1 MDLLLAQWISR
12 INKHLAE
19 QGQDLTE
26 YAFLV
31 ALIAIIVAAAI
42 LFFGTEVSTFYSILG
57 SSVAS
62 WIS

>member
-1 MDLLLAQWISR
+1 MIALWLSTL
-12 INKHLAE
+12 NNHLAE

-42 LFFGTEVSTFYSILG
+42 LFFGTEVSTFYSTLG

>member
-1 MDLLLAQWISR
+1 MGLLRAHWISR
-12 INKHLAE
+12 INDHLAE

-31 ALIAIIVAAAI
+31 ALIAIIVVVAI
-42 LFFGTEVSTFYSILG
+42 AFFGTQVSSFFSILG